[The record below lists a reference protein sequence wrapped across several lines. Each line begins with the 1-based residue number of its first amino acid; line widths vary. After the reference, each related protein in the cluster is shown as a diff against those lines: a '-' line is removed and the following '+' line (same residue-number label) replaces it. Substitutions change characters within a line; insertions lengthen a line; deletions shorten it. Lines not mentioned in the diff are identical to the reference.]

1 MCARVHE
8 PRIAVTRT
16 FYVVSNDDNDDND
29 DNNAC
34 N

>member
-1 MCARVHE
+1 VYARVHE

-16 FYVVSNDDNDDND
+16 FYVVSNDNNDDD
-29 DNNAC
+29 DNAC